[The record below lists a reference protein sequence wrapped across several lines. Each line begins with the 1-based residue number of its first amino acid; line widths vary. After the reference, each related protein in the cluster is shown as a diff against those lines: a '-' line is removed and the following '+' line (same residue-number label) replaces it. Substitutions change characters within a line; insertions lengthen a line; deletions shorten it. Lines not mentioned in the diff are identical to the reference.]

1 MHRTQLSHLKRINAL
16 GNCMRSLLTEKT
28 PQMSAYHIRYVQ
40 DMNLSGNDLTRLCP
54 DFGILR
60 CLHTLNLS
68 QNNISEL
75 PGSISQLDKLKV
87 LDMSRNNV
95 KEIPVQIA
103 DLLQVE
109 RLDLMENR
117 ISIIPSVLTKLTNL
131 MELSLKANCFSH
143 LAVLPPHMHPDIVW
157 HKATDEITGKSI
169 FINILTKERVRDIA
183 RYSDNGALARA
194 KELHT
199 FQRPNTLNYRRRKIW
214 LSVNKVYEWEPVND
228 EETGGIYYR
237 NNVSGVSQWDLP
249 FELDIIGECVS
260 LTSLDVSDNMLKG
273 LPSSIAK
280 LVNLK
285 KFLAFNNR
293 MHYLPSDFGG
303 LTNLEVLNLEANELN
318 ALPDTLGLCKN
329 LADINV
335 NDNHIVKIPDS
346 VGLLPKLRKLY
357 AAGNSL
363 KTLPFTLGYSKSV
376 KDVLVGSRNEFI

>member
-1 MHRTQLSHLKRINAL
+1 MKSFLS
-16 GNCMRSLLTEKT
+16 EKN
-28 PQMSAYHIRYVQ
+28 PQMSAYHLRYAQ
-40 DMNLSGNDLTRLCP
+40 ELNLSGNDMSRLCP
-54 DFGILR
+54 DFGVLR

-68 QNNISEL
+68 QNNISQL
-75 PGSISQLDKLKV
+75 PSSISKLEKLKI

-95 KEIPVQIA
+95 KAIPVQVA
-103 DLLQVE
+103 DLVCVE

-117 ISIIPSVLTKLTNL
+117 ISIIPSVLTKMTNL
-131 MELSLKANCFSH
+131 LELNLKANCFSH
-143 LAVLPPHMHPDIVW
+143 LAVLPPHMSTDVIW
-157 HKATDEITGKSI
+157 HKATDEITGKII
-169 FINILTKERVRDIA
+169 FINILTKERVRDVA
-183 RYSDNGALARA
+183 RYVDSGALART

-214 LSVNKVYEWEPVND
+214 LSINNIYEWEPVND

-249 FELDIIGECVS
+249 PELDVIGECIS
-260 LTSLDVSDNMLKG
+260 LTTLDVSNNMLKG

-285 KFLAFNNR
+285 RFIAFNNR
-293 MHYLPSDFGG
+293 MHYLPADFGG
-303 LTNLEVLNLEANELN
+303 LTNLEELNLEANELN
-318 ALPDTLGLCKN
+318 ALPDTLGLYIN

-346 VGLLPKLRKLY
+346 VGLLPKLRRLY

-363 KTLPFTLGYSKSV
+363 KTLPFTLGFSKTV
-376 KDVLVGSRNEFI
+376 KDVLVIHVHIALVLL